1 MDENLTDAI
10 VMNLVVNGG
19 DARSLAMEAIELAQ
33 QGQFDEADAKIAAAH
48 ETINAAHNFQTELVQ
63 TEINGGSVP
72 MSLLM
77 CHGQDHL
84 MTAMVVIDLA
94 EKFIEVYQKMAGCLP
109 PPRKGRQRAPTCHLF
124 VLMKEN
130 VL

>member
-1 MDENLTDAI
+1 MDENLSDAI
-10 VMNLVVNGG
+10 VMNLVVNSGE
-19 DARSLAMEAIELAQ
+19 ARSIAMEAIELAR
-33 QGQFDEADAKIAAAH
+33 QGQFEEAAAKIAEAR

-63 TEINGGSVP
+63 KEINNDPVP

-94 EKFIEVYQKMAGCLP
+94 EKFIEVYHKMA
-109 PPRKGRQRAPTCHLF
+109 Q
-124 VLMKEN
+124 
-130 VL
+130 

>member
-1 MDENLTDAI
+1 MDENLSDAI
-10 VMNLVVNGG
+10 VMNLVVNSGE
-19 DARSLAMEAIELAQ
+19 ARSIAMEAIELAR
-33 QGQFDEADAKIAAAH
+33 QGQFEEAAAKIAQAR

-63 TEINGGSVP
+63 KEINNDPVP

-94 EKFIEVYQKMAGCLP
+94 EKFIEVYQKMAD
-109 PPRKGRQRAPTCHLF
+109 
-124 VLMKEN
+124 
-130 VL
+130 

>member
-1 MDENLTDAI
+1 MDENLSDAI
-10 VMNLVVNGG
+10 VMNLVVNSGE
-19 DARSLAMEAIELAQ
+19 ARSIAMEAIELAH
-33 QGQFDEADAKIAAAH
+33 QGQFEEAAAKIAQAR

-63 TEINGGSVP
+63 KEINNDPVP

-94 EKFIEVYQKMAGCLP
+94 EKFIEVYQKMAG
-109 PPRKGRQRAPTCHLF
+109 
-124 VLMKEN
+124 
-130 VL
+130 

>member
-10 VMNLVVNGG
+10 VMNLVVNSGE
-19 DARSLAMEAIELAQ
+19 ARSIAMEAIELAKEKRFEEA
-33 QGQFDEADAKIAAAH
+33 GQRLEQAH

-63 TEINGGSVP
+63 KEINGGSVP

-94 EKFIEVYQKMAGCLP
+94 EQMVEMYKRFDQ
-109 PPRKGRQRAPTCHLF
+109 
-124 VLMKEN
+124 
-130 VL
+130 

>member
-1 MDENLTDAI
+1 MDENLSDAI
-10 VMNLVVNGG
+10 VMNLVVNSGE
-19 DARSLAMEAIELAQ
+19 ARSIAMEAIELAR
-33 QGQFDEADAKIAAAH
+33 QGQFDEAAAKIAAAR

-63 TEINGGSVP
+63 REVNNDPVP

-94 EKFIEVYQKMAGCLP
+94 EKFIEVYQKMTG
-109 PPRKGRQRAPTCHLF
+109 
-124 VLMKEN
+124 
-130 VL
+130 

>member
-1 MDENLTDAI
+1 MNETLSYAI
-10 VMNLVVNGG
+10 VMHLVVNSGE
-19 DARSLAMEAIELAQ
+19 ARSIAMEAIELAR
-33 QGQFDEADAKIAAAH
+33 QGQFGEATAKIAQAR

-63 TEINGGSVP
+63 KEINNDPVP

-94 EKFIEVYQKMAGCLP
+94 EKFIEVYQKMAG
-109 PPRKGRQRAPTCHLF
+109 
-124 VLMKEN
+124 
-130 VL
+130 

>member
-1 MDENLTDAI
+1 MDENLSDAI
-10 VMNLVVNGG
+10 VMNLVVNSGE
-19 DARSLAMEAIELAQ
+19 ARSIAMEAIELAR
-33 QGQFDEADAKIAAAH
+33 QGQFDEAAAKIAAAR

-63 TEINGGSVP
+63 REVNNDPVP

-94 EKFIEVYQKMAGCLP
+94 EKFIAVYRKMA
-109 PPRKGRQRAPTCHLF
+109 Q
-124 VLMKEN
+124 
-130 VL
+130 

>member
-1 MDENLTDAI
+1 MDENLSDAI
-10 VMNLVVNGG
+10 VMNLVVNSGE
-19 DARSLAMEAIELAQ
+19 ARSIAMEAIELAR
-33 QGQFDEADAKIAAAH
+33 QGQFEEATAKIAQAR

-94 EKFIEVYQKMAGCLP
+94 EKFIEVYQKMAG
-109 PPRKGRQRAPTCHLF
+109 
-124 VLMKEN
+124 
-130 VL
+130 

>member
-1 MDENLTDAI
+1 MDENLSDAI
-10 VMNLVVNGG
+10 VMNLVVNSGE
-19 DARSLAMEAIELAQ
+19 ARSIAMEAIELAR
-33 QGQFDEADAKIAAAH
+33 QGQFEEATAKIAQAR

-63 TEINGGSVP
+63 KEINNDPVP

-94 EKFIEVYQKMAGCLP
+94 EKFIEVYQKMA
-109 PPRKGRQRAPTCHLF
+109 Q
-124 VLMKEN
+124 
-130 VL
+130 

>member
-1 MDENLTDAI
+1 MDENLSDAI
-10 VMNLVVNGG
+10 VMNLVVNSGE
-19 DARSLAMEAIELAQ
+19 ARSIAMEAIELAR
-33 QGQFDEADAKIAAAH
+33 QGQFEEAMAKIAQAR

-63 TEINGGSVP
+63 KEINNDPVP

-94 EKFIEVYQKMAGCLP
+94 EKFIEVYQKMA
-109 PPRKGRQRAPTCHLF
+109 Q
-124 VLMKEN
+124 
-130 VL
+130 

>member
-10 VMNLVVNGG
+10 MMNLVVNSGE
-19 DARSLAMEAIELAQ
+19 ARSLAMEAIELAQ

-94 EKFIEVYQKMAGCLP
+94 EKFIAVYRKMA
-109 PPRKGRQRAPTCHLF
+109 Q
-124 VLMKEN
+124 
-130 VL
+130 

>member
-1 MDENLTDAI
+1 MDENLSDAI
-10 VMNLVVNGG
+10 VMNLVVNSGE
-19 DARSLAMEAIELAQ
+19 ARSIAMEAIELAR
-33 QGQFDEADAKIAAAH
+33 QGQFEEATTKIAQAR

-63 TEINGGSVP
+63 KEINNDPVP

-94 EKFIEVYQKMAGCLP
+94 EKFIEVYQKMAG
-109 PPRKGRQRAPTCHLF
+109 
-124 VLMKEN
+124 
-130 VL
+130 

>member
-1 MDENLTDAI
+1 MDENLSDAI
-10 VMNLVVNGG
+10 VMNLVVNSGE
-19 DARSLAMEAIELAQ
+19 ARSIAMEAIELAR
-33 QGQFDEADAKIAAAH
+33 QGQFDEAAAKIAAAR

-63 TEINGGSVP
+63 REVNNDPVP

-94 EKFIEVYQKMAGCLP
+94 EKFIEVYQKLA
-109 PPRKGRQRAPTCHLF
+109 R
-124 VLMKEN
+124 
-130 VL
+130 

>member
-10 VMNLVVNGG
+10 VMNLVVNSGE
-19 DARSLAMEAIELAQ
+19 ARSLAMEAIDLAQ
-33 QGQFDEADAKIAAAH
+33 QGQFEEAAAKVASAR
-48 ETINAAHNFQTELVQ
+48 ETINGAHNFQTELVQ
-63 TEINGGSVP
+63 KEINGDAVP

-94 EKFIEVYQKMAGCLP
+94 EKFIQVYQKIAG
-109 PPRKGRQRAPTCHLF
+109 
-124 VLMKEN
+124 
-130 VL
+130 

>member
-1 MDENLTDAI
+1 MDENLSDAI
-10 VMNLVVNGG
+10 VMNLVVNSGE
-19 DARSLAMEAIELAQ
+19 ARSIAMEAIELAR
-33 QGQFDEADAKIAAAH
+33 QGQFEEAAAKIAQAR

-63 TEINGGSVP
+63 KEINNDPVP

-94 EKFIEVYQKMAGCLP
+94 EKFIEVYQKMAG
-109 PPRKGRQRAPTCHLF
+109 
-124 VLMKEN
+124 
-130 VL
+130 

>member
-1 MDENLTDAI
+1 MDENLSDAI
-10 VMNLVVNGG
+10 VMNLVVNSGE
-19 DARSLAMEAIELAQ
+19 ARSIAMEAIELAR
-33 QGQFDEADAKIAAAH
+33 QGQFEEAAAKIAQAR

-63 TEINGGSVP
+63 KEINNDPVP

-94 EKFIEVYQKMAGCLP
+94 EKFIEVYQKMTG
-109 PPRKGRQRAPTCHLF
+109 
-124 VLMKEN
+124 
-130 VL
+130 

>member
-1 MDENLTDAI
+1 MDENLSDAI
-10 VMNLVVNGG
+10 VMNLVVNSGE
-19 DARSLAMEAIELAQ
+19 ARSIAMEAIELAR
-33 QGQFDEADAKIAAAH
+33 QGQFEEATAKIAQAR

-63 TEINGGSVP
+63 KEINNDPVP

-94 EKFIEVYQKMAGCLP
+94 EKFIEVYKKRAG
-109 PPRKGRQRAPTCHLF
+109 
-124 VLMKEN
+124 
-130 VL
+130 

>member
-1 MDENLTDAI
+1 MDENLSDAI
-10 VMNLVVNGG
+10 VMNLVVNSGE
-19 DARSLAMEAIELAQ
+19 ARSIAMEAIELAR
-33 QGQFDEADAKIAAAH
+33 QGQFEEATAKIVQAR

-63 TEINGGSVP
+63 KEINNDPVP

-94 EKFIEVYQKMAGCLP
+94 EKFIEVYQKMAG
-109 PPRKGRQRAPTCHLF
+109 
-124 VLMKEN
+124 
-130 VL
+130 

>member
-1 MDENLTDAI
+1 MDENLSDAI
-10 VMNLVVNGG
+10 VMNLVVNSGE
-19 DARSLAMEAIELAQ
+19 ARSIAMEAIELAR
-33 QGQFDEADAKIAAAH
+33 QGQFEEATAKIAQAR

-63 TEINGGSVP
+63 KGINSDPVP

-94 EKFIEVYQKMAGCLP
+94 EKFIEVYQKMAG
-109 PPRKGRQRAPTCHLF
+109 
-124 VLMKEN
+124 
-130 VL
+130 

>member
-1 MDENLTDAI
+1 MDENLSDAI
-10 VMNLVVNGG
+10 VMNLVVNSGE
-19 DARSLAMEAIELAQ
+19 ARSIAMEAIELAR
-33 QGQFDEADAKIAAAH
+33 QGQFDEAAAKIAAAR

-63 TEINGGSVP
+63 REVNNDPVP

-94 EKFIEVYQKMAGCLP
+94 EKFIEVYQKMA
-109 PPRKGRQRAPTCHLF
+109 Q
-124 VLMKEN
+124 
-130 VL
+130 

>member
-1 MDENLTDAI
+1 MDENLSDAI
-10 VMNLVVNGG
+10 VMNLVVNSGE
-19 DARSLAMEAIELAQ
+19 ARSIAMEAIELAR
-33 QGQFDEADAKIAAAH
+33 QGQFEEATAKIAQAR

-63 TEINGGSVP
+63 KEINNDPVP

-94 EKFIEVYQKMAGCLP
+94 EKLIEVYQKMA
-109 PPRKGRQRAPTCHLF
+109 Q
-124 VLMKEN
+124 
-130 VL
+130 

>member
-1 MDENLTDAI
+1 MDENLSDAI
-10 VMNLVVNGG
+10 VMNLVVNSGE
-19 DARSLAMEAIELAQ
+19 ARSIAMEAIELAR
-33 QGQFDEADAKIAAAH
+33 QGQFEEAAAKIAQAR

-63 TEINGGSVP
+63 KEINNDPIP

-94 EKFIEVYQKMAGCLP
+94 EKFIEVYQKMAG
-109 PPRKGRQRAPTCHLF
+109 
-124 VLMKEN
+124 
-130 VL
+130 

>member
-1 MDENLTDAI
+1 MDENLSDAI
-10 VMNLVVNGG
+10 VMNLVVNSGE
-19 DARSLAMEAIELAQ
+19 ARSIAMEAIELSR
-33 QGQFDEADAKIAAAH
+33 QGQFEEATAKIAQAR

-63 TEINGGSVP
+63 KEINNDPVP

-94 EKFIEVYQKMAGCLP
+94 EKFIEVYQKMAG
-109 PPRKGRQRAPTCHLF
+109 
-124 VLMKEN
+124 
-130 VL
+130 

>member
-1 MDENLTDAI
+1 
-10 VMNLVVNGG
+10 MNLVVNSGE
-19 DARSLAMEAIELAQ
+19 ARSIAMEAIELAR
-33 QGQFDEADAKIAAAH
+33 QGQFEEATAKIAQAR

-63 TEINGGSVP
+63 KEINNDPVP

-94 EKFIEVYQKMAGCLP
+94 EKFIEVYQKMAG
-109 PPRKGRQRAPTCHLF
+109 
-124 VLMKEN
+124 
-130 VL
+130 

>member
-1 MDENLTDAI
+1 MDENLSDAI
-10 VMNLVVNGG
+10 VMNLVVNSGE
-19 DARSLAMEAIELAQ
+19 ARSIAMEAIELAR
-33 QGQFDEADAKIAAAH
+33 QGQFEEAAAKIAEAR

-63 TEINGGSVP
+63 KEINNDPVP

-94 EKFIEVYQKMAGCLP
+94 EKFIEVYQ
-109 PPRKGRQRAPTCHLF
+109 
-124 VLMKEN
+124 
-130 VL
+130 

>member
-1 MDENLTDAI
+1 MDENLSDAI
-10 VMNLVVNGG
+10 VLVVNSGE
-19 DARSLAMEAIELAQ
+19 ARSIAMEAIELAR
-33 QGQFDEADAKIAAAH
+33 QGQFDEAAAKIAAAR

-63 TEINGGSVP
+63 REVNNDPVP

-94 EKFIEVYQKMAGCLP
+94 EKFIEVYQKLA
-109 PPRKGRQRAPTCHLF
+109 R
-124 VLMKEN
+124 
-130 VL
+130 

>member
-1 MDENLTDAI
+1 MDENLSDGI
-10 VMNLVVNGG
+10 VMNLVVNSGE
-19 DARSLAMEAIELAQ
+19 ARSIAMEAIELAR
-33 QGQFDEADAKIAAAH
+33 QGQFEEAAAKIAEAR

-63 TEINGGSVP
+63 KEINNDPVP

-94 EKFIEVYQKMAGCLP
+94 EKFIEVYQKMA
-109 PPRKGRQRAPTCHLF
+109 Q
-124 VLMKEN
+124 
-130 VL
+130 

>member
-1 MDENLTDAI
+1 MDEILSDAI
-10 VMNLVVNGG
+10 VMNLVVNSGE
-19 DARSLAMEAIELAQ
+19 ARSIAMEAIELAR
-33 QGQFDEADAKIAAAH
+33 QGQFEEAAAKIAEAR

-63 TEINGGSVP
+63 KEINNDPVP

-94 EKFIEVYQKMAGCLP
+94 EKFIEVYHKMA
-109 PPRKGRQRAPTCHLF
+109 Q
-124 VLMKEN
+124 
-130 VL
+130 

>member
-1 MDENLTDAI
+1 MDENLSDAI
-10 VMNLVVNGG
+10 VMNLVVNSGE
-19 DARSLAMEAIELAQ
+19 ARSIAMEAIELAR
-33 QGQFDEADAKIAAAH
+33 QGQFEEATAKIAQAR

-63 TEINGGSVP
+63 KEINNDPVP

-94 EKFIEVYQKMAGCLP
+94 EKIIEVYQKMAG
-109 PPRKGRQRAPTCHLF
+109 
-124 VLMKEN
+124 
-130 VL
+130 